1 MTKSENPFE
10 PPTRGLSLYIHV
22 PFCERKCHY
31 CAFESQ
37 VPSEGEKDLWLE
49 MISKEL
55 GWWNKRIGRPTLST
69 LYIGGGTPTVLDV
82 HQWRKLTETID
93 SFFSFENKSEVAVEA
108 NPNSLKSEHLL
119 FFRDWRVTRISIGVQ
134 SFDDAELHQLGRLHT
149 AAQAY
154 EAISASLASGFSVN
168 ADFMFGLPS
177 QTFANWARTLQQAAH
192 SGIHHISLYQLSIE
206 PGTPW
211 ESLSEDDLSDGYAP
225 YRWAQWY
232 MPQKGYNQYE
242 ISNFAKPGHESK
254 HNMNYWSEK
263 DYLGIGPGAS
273 GYIKG
278 WRYKNV
284 SGMAGYTKMLNEGRG
299 VIVSGERLSV
309 SKKAGEVAVLAL
321 RMSKGLD
328 RGEFLQKYGVSEE
341 NRILD
346 KFSQFPE
353 DLYVITDNNIFLTPK
368 GMRVAN
374 RIWSELV

>member
-1 MTKSENPFE
+1 
-10 PPTRGLSLYIHV
+10 
-22 PFCERKCHY
+22 
-31 CAFESQ
+31 
-37 VPSEGEKDLWLE
+37 
-49 MISKEL
+49 
-55 GWWNKRIGRPTLST
+55 
-69 LYIGGGTPTVLDV
+69 
-82 HQWRKLTETID
+82 
-93 SFFSFENKSEVAVEA
+93 
-108 NPNSLKSEHLL
+108 
-119 FFRDWRVTRISIGVQ
+119 
-134 SFDDAELHQLGRLHT
+134 
-149 AAQAY
+149 
-154 EAISASLASGFSVN
+154 
-168 ADFMFGLPS
+168 
-177 QTFANWARTLQQAAH
+177 
-192 SGIHHISLYQLSIE
+192 
-206 PGTPW
+206 
-211 ESLSEDDLSDGYAP
+211 
-225 YRWAQWY
+225 

>member
-10 PPTRGLSLYIHV
+10 PPLGGLSLYLHV
-22 PFCERKCHY
+22 PFCERKCPY

-37 VPSEGEKDLWLE
+37 TPSEGEKDLWLE

-55 GWWNKRIGRPTLST
+55 QWWSKRIGRPTLST

-82 HQWRKLTETID
+82 NQWRKLTEILD
-93 SFFSFENKSEVAVEA
+93 KFFSFEDRAEVAVEA
-108 NPNSLKSEHLL
+108 NPNSLKSDHLFL
-119 FFRDWRVTRISIGVQ
+119 FRDWRVTRVSIGVQ
-134 SFDDAELHQLGRLHT
+134 SFDDAELHQLGRLHNAT
-149 AAQAY
+149 QAF
-154 EAISASLASGFSVN
+154 EAVSASLASGFSVN
-168 ADFMFGLPS
+168 ADFMFGLPG
-177 QTFANWARTLQQAAH
+177 QTFANWARTLHQAAH
-192 SGIHHISLYQLSIE
+192 SGVHHISLYQLSIE

-232 MPQKGYNQYE
+232 MPRKGYNQYE
-242 ISNFAKPGHESK
+242 ISNFSKPGHESR

-284 SGMAGYTKMLNEGRG
+284 SGLTTYSAMLKKGRG
-299 VIVSGERLSV
+299 AIASGEKLFGSE
-309 SKKAGEVAVLAL
+309 KAAEAAILAL
-321 RMSKGLD
+321 RMSVGIN
-328 RGEFLQKYGVSEE
+328 RREFLQKYGVSEE
-341 NRILD
+341 KRILD

-353 DLYVITDNNIFLTPK
+353 NLYLITDNNISLTFK

-374 RIWSELV
+374 RIWSELI